1 MSVINYL
8 SNIPYGNVEII
19 MGGAV
24 IGDRFTRAF
33 YGWKVTRYTVENG
46 VAKLYI

>member
-1 MSVINYL
+1 MFIIYYL
-8 SNIPYGNVEII
+8 ENIPYSDVEI
-19 MGGAV
+19 MRGGAV